1 MCAKQHCIESK
12 LGICLIENIVN
23 PLMRGS
29 TLLPKSLLIIA
40 DRKFEVKNFL
50 HAGVGIISR
59 NGKIFRAQTKNP
71 SFRRVNCKS
80 NFDTPPEPGQCKTFI
95 VYET

>member
-1 MCAKQHCIESK
+1 MCAKQHCIKSN
-12 LGICLIENIVN
+12 LRICLIENIMN

-40 DRKFEVKNFL
+40 DRKLKVKIFL
-50 HAGVGIISR
+50 HARVETMSS
-59 NGKIFRAQTKNP
+59 NAKIFSAQTKNP

-80 NFDTPPEPGQCKTFI
+80 NFDTPPEPGQCETFI
-95 VYET
+95 VHET